1 MDDLFPSNSI
11 VEKIYEKKSE
21 GFKTEQIE
29 IGLFNQLIESMSQI
43 QKYCDVI
50 ILYTSL
56 KDSVEELARY
66 LDNIIFGGE
75 YREYAKANRLTLN
88 MLSSFYS
95 LIEFCE
101 KNISKFKDKY
111 KRDLYD
117 NNFSYRLFYYLRIYM
132 AHKSLGVT
140 SFQMTI
146 NESSMITT
154 ANIDVEKIINYE
166 KINKKFRDELSS
178 LGKKSISINDY
189 IKDFENV
196 VNQFAFIIFKNEGDS
211 ILNNFKFIKE
221 NIPNS
226 NERLC
231 ECFIKDENGK
241 PHSLLKNITN
251 FVEIYS
257 KGLIYR
263 NKIETNPDVS
273 PECYALFMVVSF
285 LYFNQ
290 KGVVVKPDDD
300 K

>member
-1 MDDLFPSNSI
+1 
-11 VEKIYEKKSE
+11 
-21 GFKTEQIE
+21 
-29 IGLFNQLIESMSQI
+29 
-43 QKYCDVI
+43 
-50 ILYTSL
+50 
-56 KDSVEELARY
+56 
-66 LDNIIFGGE
+66 
-75 YREYAKANRLTLN
+75 
-88 MLSSFYS
+88 
-95 LIEFCE
+95 
-101 KNISKFKDKY
+101 
-111 KRDLYD
+111 
-117 NNFSYRLFYYLRIYM
+117 M

-166 KINKKFRDELSS
+166 IINKKFRDELSS

-241 PHSLLKNITN
+241 PHSLLKSITN

-290 KGVVVKPDDD
+290 KGVGVKPDDD
-300 K
+300 KE